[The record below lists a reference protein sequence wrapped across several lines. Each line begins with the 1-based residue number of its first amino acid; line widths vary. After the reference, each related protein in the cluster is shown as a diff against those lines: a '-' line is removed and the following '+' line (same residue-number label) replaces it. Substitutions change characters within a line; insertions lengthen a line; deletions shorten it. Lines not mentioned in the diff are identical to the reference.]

1 VSDAPH
7 ASSGAA
13 PARYRAPVQLRD
25 VGRLVTGAH
34 LTAGLATVGF
44 AGYLYVAVI
53 GRLFPGPEGARQIS
67 ALVAVYLLVNIIG
80 PGVFAALEQETSRA
94 VSEAL
99 VTGGDARAAA
109 RRAAVLAAQACGI
122 VAVVLLAA
130 WPLVLSA
137 VFDGRIGILLAL
149 LVAVVGSAAVYA
161 ARGVLGGQQRFRAYA
176 VTFWVEGSLRLVPL
190 LVLVVAGVAQPM
202 LLAFVYCTTPLLAAI
217 AVAPMLRIPATLDAG
232 PGPRPRMG
240 RSFGFLVTATALS
253 QTIANLGPVVVTYR
267 LPGDANTTSVFGSA
281 FVLARV
287 PLFLFAP
294 ILAVLLPALTRQAR
308 SHRIFARTL
317 GRTVALLLA
326 VGSAG
331 VLVTALAGPW
341 LVRFLFNTVRSPDA
355 VDLTLLSA
363 ATVFLM
369 LALVLQSALV
379 ALQRHAAVAAGWV
392 VGGAVFLALLAGPWP
407 PVVAAVAAQI
417 AGPAVVTGWLAW
429 QVRRSSKGDQGGTAD
444 RDGRAVRATTPPAR

>member
-1 VSDAPH
+1 MSDAPH
-7 ASSGAA
+7 ASSGAT

-25 VGRLVTGAH
+25 VGRLATGAH

-99 VTGGDARAAA
+99 VIGGDARAAA

-137 VFDGRIGILLAL
+137 VFDGRLGILLAL
-149 LVAVVGSAAVYA
+149 LVAVAGSAAVYA

-190 LVLVVAGVAQPM
+190 LVLVTAGVAQPIV
-202 LLAFVYCTTPLLAAI
+202 LAFVYCTTPLLAAL
-217 AVAPMLRIPATLDAG
+217 AVAPMLRFPAAA
-232 PGPRPRMG
+232 PGPRPHMG

-267 LPGDANTTSVFGSA
+267 LPGDAVTTSVFGSA

-317 GRTVALLLA
+317 RRTVALVLA

-341 LVRFLFNTVRSPDA
+341 LVRFLFNTVRSPGA
-355 VDLTLLSA
+355 VELTLLAA

-407 PVVAAVAAQI
+407 PVMAAVAAQI
-417 AGPAVVTGWLAW
+417 AGPAVVAGWLAW
-429 QVRRSSKGDQGGTAD
+429 QVRRSVKSGHDPG
-444 RDGRAVRATTPPAR
+444 GRAADATPPPARPLGSRP